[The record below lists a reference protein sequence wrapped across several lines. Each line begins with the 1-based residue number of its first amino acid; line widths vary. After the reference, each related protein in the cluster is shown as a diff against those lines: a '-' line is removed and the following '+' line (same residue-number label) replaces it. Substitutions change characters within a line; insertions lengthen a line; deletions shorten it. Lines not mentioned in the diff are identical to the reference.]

1 MEIDQRPENFNPLN
15 SKNPATPPDRVR
27 AKWDRRVGDVVVQ
40 NHNWRKAAIAL
51 VVANVC
57 LCGGLVV
64 QSLKTQVIPYVVT
77 VDKSSGEVEKAGAFV
92 QNNYT
97 PQIAEIKYFISNFI
111 SNARNIQLD
120 PVQQQKTQEKAV
132 AFLTK
137 TAAQKFYAM
146 QKSEGFV
153 KKYSQMTILT
163 KIKSIQKIP
172 DTESYHVSWSEEEF
186 SIQTGKSVQYDYDGV
201 FSVVMLPVKDDKTLL
216 SNPLGLY
223 ISDFNFTK
231 KQNTSTNK
239 K

>member
-1 MEIDQRPENFNPLN
+1 MEIDERPENFNPLN
-15 SKNPATPPDRVR
+15 GRNPVTPTERAK
-27 AKWDRRVGDVVVQ
+27 AKWDKRVGEVVVQ
-40 NHNWRKAAIAL
+40 NHSWRLMAIFL

-57 LCGGLVV
+57 LSGGLVV

-77 VDKSSGEVEKAGAFV
+77 VDKTTGEVEKAGAFI

-137 TAAQKFYAM
+137 TAAQKFFAM
-146 QKSEGFV
+146 QKSEGFM
-153 KKYSQMTILT
+153 KKYSNVTILT

-186 SIQTGKSVQYDYDGV
+186 SIQTGKAVQYGYEGV

-216 SNPLGLY
+216 VNPLGLY

-231 KQNTSTNK
+231 SK
-239 K
+239 